1 LVAKSFVYVVIKPRL
16 MVGQVIDVIDVVGQ
30 GSITVNGN
38 EKVASLVKAAS
49 FKVAFKITVVEAV
62 AKAGEFD

>member
-1 LVAKSFVYVVIKPRL
+1 MPRV
-16 MVGQVIDVIDVVGQ
+16 MPGQVMDVIAVVGQ

-38 EKVASLVKAAS
+38 EKVASLVKVAS
-49 FKVAFKITVVEAV
+49 FKVAFKITVEEAV